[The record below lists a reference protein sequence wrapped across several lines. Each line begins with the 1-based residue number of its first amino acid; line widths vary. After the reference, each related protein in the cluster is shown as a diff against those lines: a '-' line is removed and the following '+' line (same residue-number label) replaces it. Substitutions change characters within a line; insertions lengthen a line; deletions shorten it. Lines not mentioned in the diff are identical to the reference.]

1 MSRKQSFLTLITDA
15 YVDGGHPYPPG
26 ANFPSQPEEGHRLMR
41 SFLTIKEARLRE
53 AIIILVE
60 ELARSD
66 KRLARNSKTH

>member
-15 YVDGGHPYPPG
+15 YVDGGQNPPDE
-26 ANFPSQPEEGHRLMR
+26 NSRSRPEEGHRLMR
-41 SFLTIKEARLRE
+41 AFLTIKEARLRE

-66 KRLARNSKTH
+66 KRLAQNSKTL